1 MSAVPDRS
9 PQLDLDVSVTWTAD
23 DEPTVRG
30 TDFAAVEFGSG
41 PYRDHFAS
49 RERP

>member
-1 MSAVPDRS
+1 VSAVPDRS
-9 PQLDLDVSVTWTAD
+9 PQLELDVSVTGTAD
-23 DEPTVRG
+23 DELTVRG

-41 PYRDHFAS
+41 PYRDHVAS

>member
-1 MSAVPDRS
+1 VSAVPDRS

-23 DEPTVRG
+23 DELSVRG
-30 TDFAAVEFGSG
+30 TNFAAVDVSG
-41 PYRDHFAS
+41 LYRDHFAP

>member
-1 MSAVPDRS
+1 VSAVPDRS

-41 PYRDHFAS
+41 LCRDHFAS